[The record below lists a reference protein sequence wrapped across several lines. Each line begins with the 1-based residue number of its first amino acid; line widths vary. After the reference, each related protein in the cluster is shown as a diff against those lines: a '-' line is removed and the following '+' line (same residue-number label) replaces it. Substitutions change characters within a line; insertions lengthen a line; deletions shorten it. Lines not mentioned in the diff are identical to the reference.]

1 MVILAFL
8 PSAKLRNEGA
18 CKCSHLQG
26 HTWGRRVSQWKQ
38 LVEEKGREW
47 GAPKNR
53 AHLKGAAVTARASD
67 GQV

>member
-1 MVILAFL
+1 MRGLANAATYKGI
-8 PSAKLRNEGA
+8 PG
-18 CKCSHLQG
+18 G
-26 HTWGRRVSQWKQ
+26 VSQWKQ
-38 LVEEKGREW
+38 LVEEKGGEW

>member
-1 MVILAFL
+1 MQPPTRAYLGV
-8 PSAKLRNEGA
+8 G
-18 CKCSHLQG
+18 
-26 HTWGRRVSQWKQ
+26 TVSQWKQ